1 LIKFKYHLYKMAIK
15 RNIKYLNKDFT
26 EFRAN
31 LIDYARTYFPT
42 TYNDFSPS
50 SPGMMF
56 MEMAAYVGDV
66 LSFYLDNQIQENYL
80 QYARQNNNLFELAYM
95 LGYKPNVTQV
105 ATADVD
111 FYQQVPSKL
120 SSSIYVPDFDYT
132 LFINE
137 NAVISSPLTGTSNF
151 IIEDPIDFSVSSS
164 ADPTEVSVY
173 AISAGNP
180 TFFLLKKTRK
190 AISSTINTTTFS
202 FGSPIKFSTV
212 NINADKIVGILDVMD
227 SDNNEWYEVDYL
239 AQETIYDSIKNTNAN
254 DPNFSSA
261 GDTPYLLKLKKVQR
275 RFATRF
281 IDSGSLQLQFGAGT
295 SSDTDETVVPNP
307 DNVGLGLPFEKQ
319 KLNTAYSPSNFI
331 FTKTY
336 GIAPSNTTLTVRYLT
351 GGGATAN
358 TPANTLT
365 NISGDIKFLKNNLN
379 TSTANYIFS
388 SLAVN
393 NASAADGGGDGD
405 TIEEIRQNASANFS
419 TQLRNVTSDDYLVRV
434 LSMPAKYGAIAK
446 AYVETTKAQNI
457 SAGETNSIL
466 DLYAL
471 SYNADK
477 TLRVPSTALKQ
488 NISTYLSQY
497 RMVNDV
503 INIKDG
509 FIINIGVNFEIIV
522 LPDYNNNE
530 VLVNCITALKN
541 YFAID
546 NWQIN
551 QPILLRDL
559 YILLDKIEGVQT
571 VNKVEIVNKVG
582 EDLGY
587 SKYAYDIKAATI
599 NNVIYPSLDPSI
611 FEVKYL
617 NSDIVGRCVSF

>member
-1 LIKFKYHLYKMAIK
+1 MAIK

>member
-1 LIKFKYHLYKMAIK
+1 MAIK

-202 FGSPIKFSTV
+202 FGSPVKFSTV

-261 GDTPYLLKLKKVQR
+261 GDAPYLLKLKKVQR

-617 NSDIVGRCVSF
+617 NSDIVGRVSGF